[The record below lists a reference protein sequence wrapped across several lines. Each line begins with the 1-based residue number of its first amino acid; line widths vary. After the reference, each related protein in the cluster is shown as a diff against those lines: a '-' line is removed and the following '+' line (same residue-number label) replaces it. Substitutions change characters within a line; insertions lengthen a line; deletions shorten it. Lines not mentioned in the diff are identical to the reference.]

1 MKESD
6 NIKESLQAIFQ
17 DFEVSPAENGW
28 ERIEMTLE
36 RNRRIVV
43 LRRRYIS
50 VAVAAIALL
59 LVGSFLLLQ
68 TPQDINNMAQTSQE
82 FFDEDSDGI
91 EQEYIENSTKN
102 DRSPKSV
109 QQKLFV
115 GVSQKS
121 NSYRKNQQPSS
132 HKQSENILNDDLICK
147 EDTQVANVQEKY
159 SAKNETEQEQI
170 TTAEAERRMQ
180 EFVAMAENGLVLDE
194 LTKNSDKPVL
204 LALSARGALTSFQE
218 TVNTPMTLRNL
229 QYDQPNSKDCKAN
242 SVSGVAV
249 QPLKNIAEMEHFLPL
264 SFGLTFSKNII
275 DRLSIETGL
284 VYTYLFS
291 KAKNINDLYNNV
303 ETQHFHYLGIPLQ
316 FNYDIFNLNKMNI
329 YVSLGGMVEKDF
341 RGEFRSIEN
350 NNENGGA
357 NYYVTTK
364 MEQKKP
370 QFSMN
375 VGLGISYPIID
386 KFNLYG
392 KIGGSYYFNANN
404 YYKTIY
410 SDKKTVLDLSFGV
423 RYDIDIN

>member
-6 NIKESLQAIFQ
+6 NIKESLQSIFQ
-17 DFEVSPAENGW
+17 DFEVSPAENAW

-36 RNRRIVV
+36 QNRKIVV

-59 LVGSFLLLQ
+59 LAGSLLLLQ
-68 TPQDINNMAQTSQE
+68 TPQDINNNMAQTSKE
-82 FFDEDSDGI
+82 FFDEGNDGI
-91 EQEYIENSTKN
+91 EKEYIENSTKN
-102 DRSPKSV
+102 DRNSQYV
-109 QQKLFV
+109 QQKLFA
-115 GVSQKS
+115 GISKKS
-121 NSYRKNQQPSS
+121 NNYRKNQQPSS
-132 HKQSENILNDDLICK
+132 SYIQSENILDEFINK
-147 EDTQVANVQEKY
+147 KDTHATNVQEKY
-159 SAKNETEQEQI
+159 SAKNETEQKQI
-170 TTAEAERRMQ
+170 TPTEAERRMQ
-180 EFVAMAENGLVLDE
+180 EFVAMAEKGLILDE

-204 LALSARGALTSFQE
+204 LALSARGALTPFQK
-218 TVNTPMTLRNL
+218 TVNTPMTLRNI
-229 QYDQPNSKDCKAN
+229 QYNRPNYMAN
-242 SVSGVAV
+242 SVPGSPV
-249 QPLKNIAEMEHFLPL
+249 QPLKNIAEMEHLLPL

-291 KAKNINDLYNNV
+291 KAKNRNDLYNNV
-303 ETQHFHYLGIPLQ
+303 ETQHFHYFGIPLQ
-316 FNYDIFNLNKMNI
+316 LNYDVFNLNKMNI

-350 NNENGGA
+350 NNESGDA

-364 MEQKKP
+364 IEQKRP
-370 QFSMN
+370 QYSMN
-375 VGLGISYPIID
+375 VGLGVSYPIID

-410 SDKKTVLDLSFGV
+410 SDKKTVLDISFGV
-423 RYDIDIN
+423 RYNIDINN